1 MFPTWSPNDPGPGLT
16 LQCSGLLDPSPAHP
30 SLTLP
35 RKQVE
40 NKQGESGLETPPPVV
55 AAGTGG
61 LLGPSEPELRLG
73 LPAGKGSLSAPAS
86 SLTPYC

>member
-1 MFPTWSPNDPGPGLT
+1 MT
-16 LQCSGLLDPSPAHP
+16 LDLASHSSAHPSPAHP

-40 NKQGESGLETPPPVV
+40 NKQGESGLETHPLVV

-61 LLGPSEPELRLG
+61 LLGPSEPEPRLG
-73 LPAGKGSLSAPAS
+73 LLGGKGSLNPPAS